1 MLRIIYKKKYLKII
15 IFKYIINF
23 SLFIA
28 YYIFLEVFTAY
39 TKYILVILYSV
50 LWDKINI

>member
-1 MLRIIYKKKYLKII
+1 MLKIIYNKKYLKII

-28 YYIFLEVFTAY
+28 YYIFLEIVIAY
-39 TKYILVILYSV
+39 IKYILVILLFY
-50 LWDKINI
+50 IMR